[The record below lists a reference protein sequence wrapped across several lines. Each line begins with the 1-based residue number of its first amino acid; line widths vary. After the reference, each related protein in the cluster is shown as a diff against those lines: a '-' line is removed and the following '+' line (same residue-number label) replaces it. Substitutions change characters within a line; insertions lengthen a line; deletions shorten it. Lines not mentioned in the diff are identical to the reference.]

1 MHTTKT
7 QLVIKILLTSIIAI
21 LTLYISPF
29 YFNGDQYNYIK
40 IYKDLMSFNLVDGYF
55 YYLVSL
61 GTAEFS
67 HFFIT
72 WIFSNL
78 NIDKVIFNI
87 ITNSLLA
94 YAVISLMQ
102 KWKVSL
108 FIIVSIVIFNF
119 YFFVLYFAAE
129 RLKFGIF
136 FLVLFVLK
144 NENYK
149 DNTKYIYL
157 SIVSHAQML
166 LIYGSF
172 IFSSIVLQFLNLK
185 ISKRLIFILIITI
198 ILLIPMYNHILYK
211 LQFYIKFGG
220 FENIFKPTIFFLLT
234 FYYSKNKMR
243 TFLVFLIIIFSA
255 YILGDER
262 ITIFAYF
269 IFLYYALHINR
280 GLNFGVILTSIYF
293 SYKSIAFINNIF
305 IYGQGY

>member
-102 KWKVSL
+102 KWKVS
-108 FIIVSIVIFNF
+108 
-119 YFFVLYFAAE
+119 
-129 RLKFGIF
+129 
-136 FLVLFVLK
+136 
-144 NENYK
+144 
-149 DNTKYIYL
+149 
-157 SIVSHAQML
+157 
-166 LIYGSF
+166 
-172 IFSSIVLQFLNLK
+172 
-185 ISKRLIFILIITI
+185 
-198 ILLIPMYNHILYK
+198 
-211 LQFYIKFGG
+211 
-220 FENIFKPTIFFLLT
+220 
-234 FYYSKNKMR
+234 
-243 TFLVFLIIIFSA
+243 
-255 YILGDER
+255 
-262 ITIFAYF
+262 
-269 IFLYYALHINR
+269 
-280 GLNFGVILTSIYF
+280 
-293 SYKSIAFINNIF
+293 
-305 IYGQGY
+305 